1 MPRGRKAKT
10 PLWQPRQVDVLGP
23 FVNQLGS
30 SGSNTPIS
38 IVISYFSNLQFYQP
52 TQDKDRLILYQFMRW
67 CMADVSQRKWGVDLQ
82 LSLGGKPLDRRMAT
96 LVRKEGAI
104 LTKLLNL
111 VAEVHLVKQHGYPY
125 AALWWATC
133 IMEGECTFTRQYK
146 TTFEAPSTKDG
157 YVSQFQG
164 ITAALANKRNPFKKK
179 HTKLLFDDA
188 IELSNK
194 STRRKEDEDRFYS
207 SIYMPYLTA
216 RSDMTK
222 FLREKGTEIM
232 VIKHDYSK

>member
-1 MPRGRKAKT
+1 MARGRKAKI
-10 PLWQPRQVDVLGP
+10 PLWMPRQVDVLGP
-23 FVNQLGS
+23 FASQLVADAS
-30 SGSNTPIS
+30 STPIS
-38 IVISYFSNLQFYQP
+38 MVISYFSNLQFYQP
-52 TQDKDRLILYQFMRW
+52 TQNKDRLFFYQFMRW

-82 LSLGGKPLDRRMAT
+82 LSLGGKPLERRMAT

-111 VAEVHLVKQHGYPY
+111 VADAHFVKQHDYPY
-125 AALWWATC
+125 AACWWAAC
-133 IMEGECTFTRQYK
+133 IMEGECTFTRQYR
-146 TTFEAPSTKDG
+146 TTFEAPSTKDS

-164 ITAALANKRNPFKKK
+164 ITAALANKRNPFKKE

-188 IELSNK
+188 IKLSDK

-207 SIYMPYLTA
+207 STYMPYLTA